1 MSLYVLDTDVL
12 SLHRLGH
19 PKVRQH
25 VRQHPPSDLAATVL
39 TVEEQLAGWFTR
51 LRRAKDRS
59 QLAVAYQRLTD
70 TVAHLGQFQLLTFTE
85 PAILRYE
92 GLLAQ
97 KLGVGKMDLR
107 IAAVVLEN
115 AAVLVSRNLRDFSR
129 VPGLT
134 VVDWSV

>member
-19 PKVRQH
+19 PKVQQH

-85 PAILRYE
+85 PAIL
-92 GLLAQ
+92 
-97 KLGVGKMDLR
+97 
-107 IAAVVLEN
+107 
-115 AAVLVSRNLRDFSR
+115 SPSS
-129 VPGLT
+129 VP
-134 VVDWSV
+134 VNS